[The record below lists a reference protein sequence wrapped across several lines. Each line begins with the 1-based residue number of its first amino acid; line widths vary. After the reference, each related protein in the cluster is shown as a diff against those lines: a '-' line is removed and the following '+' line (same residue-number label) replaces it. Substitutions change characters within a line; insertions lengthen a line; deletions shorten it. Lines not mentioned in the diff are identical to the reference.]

1 MRDRLIEAILFGAL
15 LVLALV
21 IAHSGSAYLAQTLF
35 NAALAILL
43 AIGWNVIGGFT
54 GYVSFGQVSFFGLGA
69 YIAALATM
77 RLALPWPAAIVAAAL
92 GAIIL
97 ALPLGLIMLRLSGIF
112 FALGMFGLARI
123 LQISTSAMRVTGG
136 PMGMSFDAA
145 EDPHI
150 CAAVMLLVA
159 TAALAGTWLM
169 LRSRFGLRLLAIR
182 DDAIAASAAGVH
194 VWSVKVLAFCLS
206 AVLAAIGGAF
216 YAWNLGYLDPSSAFA
231 GTIEL
236 QSVLMV
242 TAGGIGTV
250 WGPLVGGA
258 LISVL
263 STFLWARFPME
274 QQIVLGGL
282 TMLIAVAMPG
292 GAMAAVARGGVLRRA
307 PIWAPPPVGNPHPR
321 GAARGSDPR
330 APRAV
335 VTAEPAAA
343 PSMPDRRAPVLR
355 CSGLGIR
362 FGGVVAVKS
371 VDLVAYPAEM
381 LAIIG
386 PNGAGKSTLFNLIS
400 AFARPAMGHI
410 TFDGKRLPRLRP
422 ERLARTGIARTFQ
435 TSRLFASLT
444 VWETVLLAA
453 LSLHRNRRLARTE
466 AARILAEVGL
476 LAQWREVPEAL
487 PPGRQRLLE
496 IARALALQPKV
507 LLLDEAMAGMSA
519 EEIAH
524 VHAALRHA
532 MAGGCAVVAIEH
544 VLPAIAPLA
553 ARVQVL
559 DFGATI
565 AEGHP
570 HAVLNDP
577 VVITAYLGVE
587 LEDSADVAA

>member
-1 MRDRLIEAILFGAL
+1 MRDRLIETVLFGAL
-15 LVLALV
+15 LVLAFV
-21 IAHSGSAYLAQTLF
+21 IARSGSAYLAQTLF

-77 RLALPWPAAIVAAAL
+77 RLALPWPAAIAAAAL
-92 GAIIL
+92 GAVML

-123 LQISTSAMRVTGG
+123 LQISASAMRVTGG

-145 EDPHI
+145 EDPRV
-150 CAAVMLLVA
+150 CAAVMLLA
-159 TAALAGTWLM
+159 AAAALAGTRLM
-169 LRSRFGLRLLAIR
+169 LRTRFGLRLLAIR
-182 DDAIAASAAGVH
+182 DDAVAASAAGVR

-206 AVLAAIGGAF
+206 AALAAVGGAL
-216 YAWNLGYLDPSSAFA
+216 YAWNLGYLDPSSAFN

-263 STFLWARFPME
+263 STLLWARFPME
-274 QQIVLGGL
+274 QQIVLGAL

-292 GAMAAVARGGVLRRA
+292 GAMAALARAGVLRRP
-307 PIWAPPPVGNPHPR
+307 PIWAPPP
-321 GAARGSDPR
+321 S
-330 APRAV
+330 
-335 VTAEPAAA
+335 VTAEPAPPPPA
-343 PSMPDRRAPVLR
+343 PDRRAPVLR

-362 FGGVVAVKS
+362 FGGVVAVKA

-400 AFARPAMGHI
+400 AFARPATGQI

-422 ERLARTGIARTFQ
+422 ERLARSGIARTFQ

-453 LSLHRNRRLARTE
+453 LSLHRNRRKARGE

-496 IARALALQPKV
+496 IARALALRPKV

-519 EEIAH
+519 EEIAR

-577 VVITAYLGVE
+577 AVITAYLGVE
-587 LEDSADVAA
+587 LEDAAGAAA

>member
-1 MRDRLIEAILFGAL
+1 MRDRLIEAVL
-15 LVLALV
+15 LGTLLLLALV
-21 IAHSGSAYLAQTLF
+21 ITRSGSAYLAQTLF
-35 NAALAILL
+35 NAGLAILL

-54 GYVSFGQVSFFGLGA
+54 GYVSFGQVSFFGVGA
-69 YIAALATM
+69 YVAALATT
-77 RLALPWPAAIVAAAL
+77 RLALPWPMAIAAAAL

-123 LQISTSAMRVTGG
+123 LQISVSAMRVTGG

-159 TAALAGTWLM
+159 AAALAATWLM

-182 DDAIAASAAGVH
+182 DDAVAASASGVH

-206 AVLAAIGGAF
+206 AALAAVGGAL
-216 YAWNLGYLDPSSAFA
+216 YAWNLGYLDPSSAFN

-258 LISVL
+258 TISVL

-282 TMLIAVAMPG
+282 TILIAVAMPG
-292 GAMAAVARGGVLRRA
+292 GAMAALARRGVLRRT
-307 PIWAPPPVGNPHPR
+307 PVWAPPP
-321 GAARGSDPR
+321 A
-330 APRAV
+330 
-335 VTAEPAAA
+335 VTAAPATA
-343 PSMPDRRAPVLR
+343 PAMPDKRAPVLR
-355 CSGLGIR
+355 CFNLGIR
-362 FGGVVAVKS
+362 FGGVLAVKA

-381 LAIIG
+381 LAVIG

-400 AFARPAMGHI
+400 AFARPATGHI
-410 TFDGKRLPRLRP
+410 VFDGKRLPPLRP
-422 ERLARTGIARTFQ
+422 ERLARSGIARTFQ

-453 LSLHRNRRLARTE
+453 LSLHRNRRRARTE
-466 AARILAEVGL
+466 AARILAQVGL
-476 LAQWREVPEAL
+476 LEQWREVPETL

-519 EEIAH
+519 EEIAR

-559 DFGATI
+559 DFGVTI

-577 VVITAYLGVE
+577 AVITAYLGVE
-587 LEDSADVAA
+587 LEDPADVAA

>member
-1 MRDRLIEAILFGAL
+1 MRDRVIEAILLGAL
-15 LVLALV
+15 VVLALV
-21 IAHSGSAYLAQTLF
+21 IARSGSAYVAQTLF

-77 RLALPWPAAIVAAAL
+77 RLALPWPAAIGVAAL
-92 GAIIL
+92 GAVIL

-123 LQISTSAMRVTGG
+123 LQISVSAMRATGG

-159 TAALAGTWLM
+159 AAALAGTWLM

-182 DDAIAASAAGVH
+182 DDAVAASAAGVH

-206 AVLAAIGGAF
+206 AALAAVGGAL
-216 YAWNLGYLDPSSAFA
+216 YAWNLGYLDPSSAFN

-258 LISVL
+258 IVSGL

-292 GAMAAVARGGVLRRA
+292 GVMAALARGGVLRRA
-307 PIWAPPPVGNPHPR
+307 PIWAPPP
-321 GAARGSDPR
+321 AA
-330 APRAV
+330 
-335 VTAEPAAA
+335 TAAPAAKATAA
-343 PSMPDRRAPVLR
+343 PAPTRPRPDRPAPVLR
-355 CSGLGIR
+355 CAGLGIR
-362 FGGVVAVKS
+362 FGGVVAVDA
-371 VDLVAYPAEM
+371 VDLVAYPGEL

-400 AFARPAMGHI
+400 GFARPATGEI
-410 TFDGKRLPRLRP
+410 VFDGKRLPRLRP
-422 ERLARTGIARTFQ
+422 ERLARAGIARTFQ
-435 TSRLFASLT
+435 TSRLFPSLT

-453 LSLHRNRRLARTE
+453 LSLHRNRRRARTE

-476 LAQWREVPEAL
+476 LAHWREVPEAL

-519 EEIAH
+519 EEIAR

-532 MAGGCAVVAIEH
+532 MEGGSAVVAIEH

-565 AEGHP
+565 AAGHP

-577 VVITAYLGVE
+577 AVITAYLGVE
-587 LEDSADVAA
+587 MEGATDAAA